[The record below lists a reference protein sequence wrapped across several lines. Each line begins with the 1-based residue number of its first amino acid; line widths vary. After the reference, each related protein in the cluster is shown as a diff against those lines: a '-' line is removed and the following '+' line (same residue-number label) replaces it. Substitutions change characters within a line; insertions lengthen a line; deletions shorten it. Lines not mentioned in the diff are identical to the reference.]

1 MNAGCMLPSHW
12 SVVSLRVE
20 SCVETSGYLCIS
32 VGGTLFDFMHLHNL
46 PTDLMRRKFGL
57 K

>member
-12 SVVSLRVE
+12 SVVTLRVE